1 MKVWGSWKL
10 LSEQEEE
17 ILHEA
22 ALRVLGEVGVK
33 VESDEVLERLADFG
47 AQVDR
52 TKRVAFFT
60 RRFVE
65 DFLASSERF
74 DWDNA
79 EPYVGGS
86 ASIYFGYYLDP
97 ETDEFRPMTV
107 ANMLRYFKVA
117 HHIGLSF
124 GSAYVFHID
133 EIPHEALVPFFHY
146 FALKFT
152 GRSSASVNNVRWAPI
167 VLEMAEAFAAEKNVP
182 VQQVISPVHIH
193 LVSPLRFSAEEAKI
207 FLFFAER
214 GLRIGVGTMSVLGS
228 NAPVTIAGAL
238 AQHLAQN
245 IFINILYRAYFGEK
259 RLSFS
264 SAISPLDMKTLMQSY
279 GRPEKELCN
288 VAMAQMARRYGA
300 HFFPHTGHA
309 DAKKPGP
316 EAGFEKALNSIP
328 SLIACGRVSISCGLL
343 SVDEVYSPIQLV
355 IDREIIDALN
365 RFVRGFEINEAT
377 LALETIREVGHG
389 GVFTGTEHTAAHW
402 KRELWMPKIFA
413 REMFSAWREKGA
425 KTEVD
430 LAREICVEALKS
442 DPLPVHI
449 SEQLERKLLSIVE
462 KSTGAAIKPVEPL

>member
-17 ILHEA
+17 ILHEVT
-22 ALRVLGEVGVK
+22 LRVLSEVGVK

-86 ASIYFGYYLDP
+86 ASIYSGYYLDP
-97 ETDEFRPMTV
+97 ETDEFRLMTV

-133 EIPHEALVPFFHY
+133 EIPHEALVPFFYY

-152 GRSSASVNNVRWAPI
+152 GRSSASVNNARWAPI

-316 EAGFEKALNSIP
+316 EAGFEKALNSVP
-328 SLIACGRVSISCGLL
+328 SLIACGRVGISCGLL

-365 RFVRGFEINEAT
+365 RFVRGFEIDEAT
-377 LALETIREVGHG
+377 LALETIGEVGHG

>member
-1 MKVWGSWKL
+1 
-10 LSEQEEE
+10 
-17 ILHEA
+17 LHEA
-22 ALRVLGEVGVK
+22 ALRVLNLRGRCQR

-152 GRSSASVNNVRWAPI
+152 GRSSASVNNARWAPI

-328 SLIACGRVSISCGLL
+328 SLIACGRVNISCGLL

-365 RFVRGFEINEAT
+365 RFVRGFEIDEAT
-377 LALETIREVGHG
+377 LAFETIREVGHG

-413 REMFSAWREKGA
+413 REMFSAWRERGA

-430 LAREICVEALKS
+430 LARGICIEALKGE
-442 DPLPVHI
+442 PLPVHI
-449 SEQLERKLLSIVE
+449 SERLEQKLL
-462 KSTGAAIKPVEPL
+462 AIIAQRVGVAIRPVESI

>member
-1 MKVWGSWKL
+1 MKVWGRWKL

-152 GRSSASVNNVRWAPI
+152 GRSSASVNNARWAPI

-193 LVSPLRFSAEEAKI
+193 LVSPLRFSAEEGEN
-207 FLFFAER
+207 F
-214 GLRIGVGTMSVLGS
+214 
-228 NAPVTIAGAL
+228 PV
-238 AQHLAQN
+238 
-245 IFINILYRAYFGEK
+245 FR
-259 RLSFS
+259 
-264 SAISPLDMKTLMQSY
+264 
-279 GRPEKELCN
+279 
-288 VAMAQMARRYGA
+288 
-300 HFFPHTGHA
+300 
-309 DAKKPGP
+309 
-316 EAGFEKALNSIP
+316 
-328 SLIACGRVSISCGLL
+328 
-343 SVDEVYSPIQLV
+343 
-355 IDREIIDALN
+355 
-365 RFVRGFEINEAT
+365 
-377 LALETIREVGHG
+377 
-389 GVFTGTEHTAAHW
+389 
-402 KRELWMPKIFA
+402 
-413 REMFSAWREKGA
+413 
-425 KTEVD
+425 
-430 LAREICVEALKS
+430 
-442 DPLPVHI
+442 
-449 SEQLERKLLSIVE
+449 
-462 KSTGAAIKPVEPL
+462 